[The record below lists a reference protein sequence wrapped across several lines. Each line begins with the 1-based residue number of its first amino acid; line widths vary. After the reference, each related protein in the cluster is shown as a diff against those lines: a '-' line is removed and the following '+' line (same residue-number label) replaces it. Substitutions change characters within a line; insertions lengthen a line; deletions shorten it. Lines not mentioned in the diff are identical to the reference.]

1 MSGRHELWLTNDQGN
16 RIAQL
21 STALGF
27 QASRLTNKIGWF
39 NLRLPQSFDI
49 SIIQPDFMVQVWR
62 APEGGRLGLWR
73 PYFVRKFN
81 FDTQGSRESITISGP
96 DCNDLLRR
104 RIVAAFSG
112 SAQATKTDFADD
124 MMKEIVTE
132 STADGVAPLP
142 AAGTRLW
149 PNLSIQAQLGLGPTL
164 SKSFPFDK
172 LMNASGQGVLPSIAQ
187 AARIAGNEVFFDV
200 VPLVVTGS
208 SITFQFQTFINQP
221 GQDVSSQV
229 VFDQQRGNM
238 KNPKLE
244 YDYTEEENY
253 IYAGGPGEGSARN
266 VVQVSDA
273 ARYGVSIW
281 GRAEG
286 FADARNQADTN
297 SITAEG
303 QAQLDA
309 GRVKINFSADPVDTA
324 GTRFGR
330 DWDYGYKV
338 TARYRNIQFPAIIR
352 STILN
357 VNQDGGE
364 TIQARLEFESIGG

>member
-1 MSGRHELWLTNDQGN
+1 MAGTYELWLTDSSGV
-16 RIAQL
+16 RISQL

-27 QASRLTNKIGWF
+27 QASRLANKVGWL

-73 PYFVRKFN
+73 PYFIRKFN
-81 FDTQGSRESITISGP
+81 FDFQGSQENITISGP

-104 RIVAAFSG
+104 RIVAAYSG

-132 STADGVAPLP
+132 AIADGVAPTP
-142 AAGTRLW
+142 TAGTRVW
-149 PNLSIQAQLGLGPTL
+149 ANLSVQAQLGLGPTL

-172 LMNASGQGVLPSIAQ
+172 LMNNSGQGTLPAIAQ
-187 AARIAGNEVFFDV
+187 AARIAGNEVFFDI
-200 VPLVVTGS
+200 VPSVVTGS

-253 IYAGGPGEGSARN
+253 IYAGGQGEGASRN
-266 VVQVSDA
+266 VVQVYDA

-281 GRAEG
+281 GRSEG
-286 FADARNQADTN
+286 FADARNETTTN
-297 SITAEG
+297 GITAAG
-303 QAQLDA
+303 NAQLDA
-309 GRVKINFSADPVDTA
+309 GRVKINFSADPVDTI

-338 TARYRNIQFPAIIR
+338 TARYRNIQFVSIIR
-352 STILN
+352 SVILN

-364 TIQARLEFESIGG
+364 TIQARLEFES